1 MANKVS
7 LETGKL
13 GDSNRISFMSTTF
26 QIIKQI
32 IQIKPPPNIC
42 HKRAIRQEICD
53 VTEGI
58 NPAQADDVP

>member
-42 HKRAIRQEICD
+42 HKRAIRQEIRD
-53 VTEGI
+53 VL
-58 NPAQADDVP
+58 